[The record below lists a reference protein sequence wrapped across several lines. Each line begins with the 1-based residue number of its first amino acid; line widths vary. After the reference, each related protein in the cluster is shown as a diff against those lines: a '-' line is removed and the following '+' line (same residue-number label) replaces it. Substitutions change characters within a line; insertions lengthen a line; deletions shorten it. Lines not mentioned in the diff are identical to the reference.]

1 MEILSQ
7 IFTFIHLHFF
17 YNLRASVTTITAL
30 VLFYFLNKLMH
41 DNGKK
46 TKVTLK
52 YLTGCSMSFAILLIL
67 M

>member
-1 MEILSQ
+1 MEFLFQ
-7 IFTFIHLHFF
+7 IFTFIRLHFF
-17 YNLRASVTTITAL
+17 YNLHASVMTITAL
-30 VLFYFLNKLMH
+30 FLFHFLNKLLH

-46 TKVTLK
+46 MKVTLK